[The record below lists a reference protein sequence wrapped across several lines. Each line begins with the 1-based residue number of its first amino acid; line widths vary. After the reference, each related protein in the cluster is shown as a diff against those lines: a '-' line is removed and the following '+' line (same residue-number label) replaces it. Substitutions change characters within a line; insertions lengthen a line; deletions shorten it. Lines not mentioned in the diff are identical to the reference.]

1 MILGISPVVRLV
13 AEKGNVVLCLRAV
26 LVTPPRVAHSVS
38 AVSEGVS
45 SKDLVR
51 VDVYFRGVV
60 SECFELTFCAHLY
73 CTLMT
78 SLLYPFFWHL
88 TIDVLLRISCV
99 EQFGGR
105 SSGCSSMFASLIDER
120 GW

>member
-1 MILGISPVVRLV
+1 MILGISPVVGLV
-13 AEKGNVVLCLRAV
+13 AEKGNVVLYLRAV

-45 SKDLVR
+45 SKVLVP
-51 VDVYFRGVV
+51 VDVYFQGLV
-60 SECFELTFCAHLY
+60 SECFALTFCAHLY
-73 CTLMT
+73 CTLML

-88 TIDVLLRISCV
+88 TIGVLLRISFV

-105 SSGCSSMFASLIDER
+105 GFGRSSMFASLIDEL